1 LGRLLLPPV
10 AAHKVQEFKQN
21 FVKLADNAP
30 LRLRNNV
37 RFIEAVNAAAA
48 AAGHSIRGWEVESV
62 AAEGEA
68 VEEVLAEGGAA
79 AAISPAEVLGD
90 GEGGQADSLQQKHIR
105 RRLVP
110 KGSTEQ
116 PAVAL
121 REEEHRDSQNNSNAE
136 EGGGGRK
143 RSRSWSAAGGH
154 TGGSLLQAPAAVKAA
169 SVRMGQISADFLG
182 GCGEGVVWI
191 PWVTKS
197 VTRLWPAQV
206 SESYYLNIFSLDT
219 CLFPILV
226 SGGSTLQSADMR
238 NKIQF

>member
-1 LGRLLLPPV
+1 M
-10 AAHKVQEFKQN
+10 
-21 FVKLADNAP
+21 KLADKAP
-30 LRLRNNV
+30 PRFRNNV
-37 RFIEAVNAAAA
+37 RFIEAVIAAAA

-79 AAISPAEVLGD
+79 AAIRPAEVLGD
-90 GEGGQADSLQQKHIR
+90 GEGGQAESLQQKHIR

-116 PAVAL
+116 PAAAL
-121 REEEHRDSQNNSNAE
+121 REEEHKDCQNNSNE
-136 EGGGGRK
+136 DGGRRK

-154 TGGSLLQAPAAVKAA
+154 TGGSLLQAPAAVKAG
-169 SVRMGQISADFLG
+169 SVRMGQIPADILG
-182 GCGEGVVWI
+182 GCGVGVVWI